1 MKAVDVKWRTCV
13 NFGVEQNG
21 NNRKCKVGDH
31 VRILK
36 YKKIFA
42 KFYTPNCSEERFV
55 IKK

>member
-42 KFYTPNCSEERFV
+42 KFYTPNCSEERSV

>member
-13 NFGVEQNG
+13 DFGVEKNG
-21 NNRKCKVGDH
+21 NNRKCKVGDQ

-36 YKKIFA
+36 HKTFFA